1 MGFGHRPKTSHP
13 YERSSNTAGEGVD
26 FGGDVEV
33 E

>member
-13 YERSSNTAGEGVD
+13 FERSSNTAAEGVD
-26 FGGDVEV
+26 IGGVAEV